1 MFVSDSN
8 LFTNDFVKLKVV
20 NLEGYVWDVDAAQDF
35 TMDKLKTMALCHF
48 YNPLESV
55 KVTPNFR
62 LVLVSERRCSENTT
76 EKLHII
82 VTILVRRITDE
93 LLLVECRRPLA
104 KEPSNDE
111 SLRGPTDEEI
121 KAATQHV
128 EPKNISKQHPP
139 LECTADSEIRKILIS
154 LVEAS
159 ARILTPSPN
168 ADEVFAVIRERLESK
183 SSGKTEPDILSVKQ
197 LVDMGFSE
205 QQASEA
211 LRRNRMNQTE
221 ALDWLLEQQSDS
233 ASPRSEPPASS
244 TVVASSSK
252 YRHELV
258 KQLSHTE
265 SKQQCVSKT
274 VASLLESFRA
284 FKRSDF
290 KPNEKALK
298 NLVEMG
304 FSEQDVKDALHI
316 TGNNQ
321 SSACEWLLGE
331 RRPSL
336 EDMDVG
342 LDPQGAIYKAIMANP
357 TIQLSLNNPKI
368 LLDASPI
375 LSQIFKTYHAEKH
388 ALQMNLL
395 VELQQ
400 QTLNHT

>member
-1 MFVSDSN
+1 
-8 LFTNDFVKLKVV
+8 
-20 NLEGYVWDVDAAQDF
+20 
-35 TMDKLKTMALCHF
+35 
-48 YNPLESV
+48 
-55 KVTPNFR
+55 
-62 LVLVSERRCSENTT
+62 
-76 EKLHII
+76 
-82 VTILVRRITDE
+82 
-93 LLLVECRRPLA
+93 
-104 KEPSNDE
+104 
-111 SLRGPTDEEI
+111 
-121 KAATQHV
+121 
-128 EPKNISKQHPP
+128 
-139 LECTADSEIRKILIS
+139 
-154 LVEAS
+154 
-159 ARILTPSPN
+159 
-168 ADEVFAVIRERLESK
+168 
-183 SSGKTEPDILSVKQ
+183 
-197 LVDMGFSE
+197 
-205 QQASEA
+205 
-211 LRRNRMNQTE
+211 MNQTE

-233 ASPRSEPPASS
+233 ASPRSEQPESS

-368 LLDASPI
+368 LLAFLSMLENPSCANMWINDPDASPI

-400 QTLNHT
+400 QTPHQTCRSAKSMRVLQVTDP